1 MKNKI
6 TCLLAGAALF
16 GATAN
21 AEIALADGLSAYGY
35 IDINAADTDQDGA
48 AGDRTFESTEFELG
62 LSFAPA
68 ESAWTATAELS
79 YTINPDDPGATDSL
93 GGAVAGVPGDET
105 AFETVAVTYQYSDA
119 LSFTFGRVYTY
130 MGLESHDAPDNYFIS
145 YAGAGSTDLYSADFA
160 DGICVDYSSGD
171 ISLGIWTDAI
181 SGSSFEYYAAYTGI
195 DNLTLA
201 VALTDNE
208 IAGANNSG
216 TTNIMATYELG
227 DFTIM
232 AENVES
238 EDYTTN
244 NDNLDITSITV
255 AYSMGD
261 TTFAVRAVDGEY
273 GAAGAT
279 TDYEKVSV
287 SAFHALSDNVAVGV
301 EYSDEEFGTLPA
313 GDVSGFGV
321 ELLYVF

>member
-35 IDINAADTDQDGA
+35 IDINAADTDAAGA
-48 AGDRTFESTEFELG
+48 AGDRTFDSTEYEFG

-79 YTINPDDPGATDSL
+79 YNVD
-93 GGAVAGVPGDET
+93 GGAET
-105 AFETVAVTYQYSDA
+105 VNTETVAVSYQYSDA
-119 LSFTFGRVYTY
+119 LSFTFGKVYTY

-160 DGICVDYSSGD
+160 DGVCVDYSAGD

-181 SGSSFEYYAAYTGI
+181 SGSSFEYYAAYSGI
-195 DNLTLA
+195 ENLTLA

-208 IAGANNSG
+208 IAGANNSS
-216 TTNIMATYELG
+216 TTNLMATYELG

-232 AENVES
+232 AETVES
-238 EDYTTN
+238 EDYAAPAPGALA
-244 NDNLDITSITV
+244 DNLDITSITV

-261 TTFAVRAVDGEY
+261 TTLAVRAVDGEY

-279 TDYEKVSV
+279 QDYEKVSV
-287 SAFHALSDNVAVGV
+287 SAFRALSDNVAVGI
-301 EYSDEEFGTLPA
+301 EYSDEELGTLPA

>member
-35 IDINAADTDQDGA
+35 IDINAADTDQAGADGE
-48 AGDRTFESTEFELG
+48 RTFESTEFELG

-79 YTINPDDPGATDSL
+79 YTVNPDTVTDLAGNTATDETSL
-93 GGAVAGVPGDET
+93 
-105 AFETVAVTYQYSDA
+105 ETVAVTYQYSDA

-145 YAGAGSTDLYSADFA
+145 YAGRGSSDLYSADFA
-160 DGICVDYSSGD
+160 DGVCVDYSAGD

-195 DNLTLA
+195 DSLTLA

-232 AENVES
+232 AENVDS
-238 EDYTTN
+238 TDYAAN

-273 GAAGAT
+273 GATGNT

-287 SAFHALSDNVAVGV
+287 SAFHALSDNVAVGI
-301 EYSDEEFGTLPA
+301 EYSDEEFGVLPA
-313 GDVSGFGV
+313 DDISGFGV